1 MRLLLQQK
9 PQSGESPKYVQLTLQ
24 QDLLGGWTL
33 LRESGQIGGKSQLRR
48 EQYLERD
55 AALSAFQ
62 AARDLQVRK
71 GFLVMFAQ
79 GVVGP
84 EGPSTGVSR

>member
-9 PQSGESPKYVQLTLQ
+9 PAAGEAPKYVQLMLQ

-33 LRESGQIGGKSQLRR
+33 LRETGQIGGKAQLKR
-48 EQYLERD
+48 ELYLDHVAAITAFENARD
-55 AALSAFQ
+55 A
-62 AARDLQVRK
+62 QVRK

-79 GVVGP
+79 GADAP
-84 EGPSTGVSR
+84 R

>member
-1 MRLLLQQK
+1 MRLLLQQR
-9 PQSGESPKYVQLTLQ
+9 PVAGEAAKYVQLTLQ

-55 AALSAFQ
+55 AALSAFE
-62 AARDLQVRK
+62 AARDAQVRK

-79 GVVGP
+79 GADAP
-84 EGPSTGVSR
+84 R

>member
-9 PQSGESPKYVQLTLQ
+9 PLAGEAPKYVQLMLQ

-33 LRESGQIGGKSQLRR
+33 LRETGQIGGKASLKR
-48 EQYLERD
+48 EQYLERG
-55 AALSAFQ
+55 AALAAFEK
-62 AARDLQVRK
+62 ARDAQVRK

-79 GVVGP
+79 GADAP
-84 EGPSTGVSR
+84 R